1 MDNTIKH
8 VIECHE
14 VPEIDMS
21 RQDGGLSHM
30 AGVYTYQVRR
40 SCKADGDYTYN
51 HAPMITGFNNR
62 LMISYISGKKDEHG
76 APDEVVY
83 TTSADGISWDKERV
97 LFPYMLADTSG
108 YIGPDKEMLPHLAS
122 TIVHSRMCFYQADNG
137 RMLATTFYGF
147 SPDFH
152 RAPNNGYGAARLV
165 REIYKD
171 FTLSDMYVIKYNE
184 AGGFTEAD
192 TRFYSPEDN
201 SRIQV
206 PYYNEADDAGFI
218 EACDELLSKKLILE
232 QWYEEEMYDKKHY
245 VHGRALS
252 FYTAKDGSIVGL
264 CKKGEGYI
272 FDSAGN
278 IVLDEKIPSLV
289 TNTAKVWGQQTPDK
303 DYIICYNPT
312 TDGSHRWPLALMR
325 SEDGRNFYDMKAV
338 IPELPPYRYQG
349 NIKNLGAQY
358 MRGIC
363 DYNDSFDNNVW
374 ITYSCNKED
383 IWISRITGKQADET
397 EKKYSVMAPLW
408 GSIKRTGASL
418 WKVIDKDAC
427 ERAIIEYFPEKC
439 PCTYEDGNKLSI
451 TVKVDVKRISDDNG
465 VKVVFYDSHNCIIRE
480 QVCINGENIINA
492 GDNCNEEIARI
503 AVYSKEKLK
512 LNTLADDG
520 RYGGLMDM
528 TEADRKD
535 FYTEFTVEF
544 CQS

>member
-62 LMISYISGKKDEHG
+62 LMISYISGKKDEHE

-201 SRIQV
+201 NRIPV
-206 PYYNEADDAGFI
+206 PYYNEAGDAGFI

>member
-62 LMISYISGKKDEHG
+62 LVISYISGKKDEHG

-201 SRIQV
+201 NRIPV
-206 PYYNEADDAGFI
+206 PYYNEAGDAGFI

-338 IPELPPYRYQG
+338 IPEIPPYRYQG

-418 WKVIDKDAC
+418 WEVVDKDAC

>member
-62 LMISYISGKKDEHG
+62 LVISYISGKKDEHG

-201 SRIQV
+201 NRITV
-206 PYYNEADDAGFI
+206 PYYNEAGDAGFI

>member
-62 LMISYISGKKDEHG
+62 LVISYISGKKDEHG

-152 RAPNNGYGAARLV
+152 RAPNNGYGVARLV

-201 SRIQV
+201 NRIPV
-206 PYYNEADDAGFI
+206 PYYNEAGDAGFI

-325 SEDGRNFYDMKAV
+325 SEDGRKFYDMKAV

-418 WKVIDKDAC
+418 WKVIDRDAC

-451 TVKVDVKRISDDNG
+451 TVEVDVKRISDDNG

>member
-62 LMISYISGKKDEHG
+62 LVISYISGKKDEHG

-201 SRIQV
+201 NRIPV

-383 IWISRITGKQADET
+383 IWISRITGKQADEI

-408 GSIKRTGASL
+408 GSVKRTGASL
-418 WKVIDKDAC
+418 WEVIDRDAC
-427 ERAIIEYFPEKC
+427 ERAIIEYFPGECKG
-439 PCTYEDGNKLSI
+439 TYADGNNLSI

-465 VKVVFYDSHNCIIRE
+465 VRVVFYDSHNCIIRE

>member
-62 LMISYISGKKDEHG
+62 LVISYISGKKDEHG

-122 TIVHSRMCFYQADNG
+122 TIVHSRMCFYQAGNG

-201 SRIQV
+201 NRIPV
-206 PYYNEADDAGFI
+206 PYYNEAGDAGFI

-338 IPELPPYRYQG
+338 IPEIPPYRYQG

-418 WKVIDKDAC
+418 WEVIDKDAC

>member
-62 LMISYISGKKDEHG
+62 LVISYISGKKDEHG

-201 SRIQV
+201 STIQV
-206 PYYNEADDAGFI
+206 PYYNEAGDAGFI

-418 WKVIDKDAC
+418 WEIIDKDAC

-439 PCTYEDGNKLSI
+439 PCTYEDSNKLSI

>member
-62 LMISYISGKKDEHG
+62 LVISYISGKKDEHG

-201 SRIQV
+201 STIQV
-206 PYYNEADDAGFI
+206 PYYNEAGDAGFI

-418 WKVIDKDAC
+418 WEVIDKDAC

>member
-62 LMISYISGKKDEHG
+62 LVISYISGKKDEHG

-201 SRIQV
+201 NRIPV
-206 PYYNEADDAGFI
+206 PYYNEAGDAGFI

-325 SEDGRNFYDMKAV
+325 SEDGRKFYDMKAV

-408 GSIKRTGASL
+408 GSVKRTGASL
-418 WKVIDKDAC
+418 WEVIDRDAC
-427 ERAIIEYFPEKC
+427 ERAIIEYFPCECKG
-439 PCTYEDGNKLSI
+439 TYADGNNLSI

>member
-62 LMISYISGKKDEHG
+62 LVISYISGKKDEHG

-201 SRIQV
+201 STIQV
-206 PYYNEADDAGFI
+206 PYYNEAGDAGFI

-418 WKVIDKDAC
+418 WEVIDKDAC

-439 PCTYEDGNKLSI
+439 PCTYEDCNKLSI